1 MNPHVRGRAAAFLCF
16 VLLAA
21 AASSAQSGD
30 KYTARLGM
38 VPVANGTQQA
48 LVAGKGAATATLA
61 GNKLTIAGTFEGLPA
76 AATAARLHQG
86 VAKGARGKAFADL
99 TISKAASGTISG
111 TVTLTPDQIEA
122 LKQGKIYLQVH
133 SEKGIAPEQGK
144 TDAIVDNSNLWGW
157 LLK

>member
-1 MNPHVRGRAAAFLCF
+1 MNPRIGGPVAAFLCF
-16 VLLAA
+16 SVLTAVA
-21 AASSAQSGD
+21 VSAQTGD

-38 VPVANGTQQA
+38 VPAANGTQQA

-61 GNKLTIAGTFEGLPA
+61 GNRLTINGTFEGLPA
-76 AATAARLHQG
+76 AATAARLHLG

-99 TISKAASGTISG
+99 TITKAASGTISG
-111 TVTLTPDQIEA
+111 AVTLTPDQAEA

-133 SEKGIAPEQGK
+133 SEKGIVPEQGK
-144 TDAIVDNSNLWGW
+144 VQADVDNSNLWGW